1 MAKSKKIERIS
12 SVDQLTYIQDTIC
25 QIRIERIEAA
35 VNSIRK
41 DSTITKLM
49 RTFSN
54 LNNIFAEEEERL
66 QENEKS
72 HNTKYANKDNLKYS
86 TAYKCLSCIK
96 TSIFGLEKVMNAFTP
111 RTRTPKKY
119 YQTDTQSIEFKA
131 EHSLI
136 GELPYQQFLF
146 DDKTPTQTRLIQEI
160 LTFLQYLYKNLARCK
175 RIVEDE
181 IKIGEDNEQC
191 LVRLEQQIEE
201 LYQLV
206 KNKKTKVIKEDYYK
220 DLLSIDI
227 HPENARKYWHKL
239 TPAQLVPLSVPY
251 IEKKFSI
258 YTESERKAFDFNEEQ
273 LSLYRKMMNVIIK
286 KHYPKISGEILV
298 YAYMYSNCKATQSA
312 FYNCF
317 KETYKRM
324 GGIGNIVSLQAFGQA
339 YARYAFDTNTEDYQE
354 FQREMD
360 VSTLK

>member
-1 MAKSKKIERIS
+1 MAKSKKIDRIS

-25 QIRIERIEAA
+25 QIGIERIEAA

-41 DSTITKLM
+41 ESTISSLM
-49 RTFSN
+49 RTFSD

-66 QENEKS
+66 EENESS
-72 HNTKYANKDNLKYS
+72 HNANYANKDNLKYS
-86 TAYKCLSCIK
+86 TAYNCLSCIK

-111 RTRTPKKY
+111 RTRTPKKN
-119 YQTDTQSIEFKA
+119 YQADTQSIEFKA

-146 DDKTPTQTRLIQEI
+146 DEKTPTQQRLIQEI
-160 LTFLQYLYKNLARCK
+160 LTFLQYLYKNFGRCK

-181 IKIGEDNEQC
+181 IRIGKDNEEC
-191 LVRLEQQIEE
+191 LLRLEQQIEE
-201 LYQLV
+201 IYQLV
-206 KNKKTKVIKEDYYK
+206 KDKRTKVIKDDYYK
-220 DLLSIDI
+220 DLLSIDT
-227 HPENARKYWHKL
+227 HPENAMKYWHKL

-251 IEKKFSI
+251 IKKKFSI
-258 YTESERKAFDFNEEQ
+258 YTESERNAFEFNEKQ
-273 LSLYRKMMNVIIK
+273 LNLYRKMMNVIIK

-298 YAYMYSNCKATQSA
+298 YAYKYSNCKASLTA

-317 KETYKRM
+317 EETYKRM
-324 GGIGNIVSLQAFGQA
+324 GGTENIVTFQRFDQA
-339 YARYAFDTNTEDYQE
+339 YGIYAYPKNPEDYQE

-360 VSTLK
+360 ISTLK

>member
-96 TSIFGLEKVMNAFTP
+96 TSIFGLESVMNAFTP
-111 RTRTPKKY
+111 KTRTPKKY

-160 LTFLQYLYKNLARCK
+160 LTFLQYLYKNFDRCK

-181 IKIGEDNEQC
+181 ISIGKDNEEC
-191 LVRLEQQIEE
+191 LL
-201 LYQLV
+201 
-206 KNKKTKVIKEDYYK
+206 
-220 DLLSIDI
+220 
-227 HPENARKYWHKL
+227 
-239 TPAQLVPLSVPY
+239 
-251 IEKKFSI
+251 
-258 YTESERKAFDFNEEQ
+258 
-273 LSLYRKMMNVIIK
+273 
-286 KHYPKISGEILV
+286 
-298 YAYMYSNCKATQSA
+298 
-312 FYNCF
+312 
-317 KETYKRM
+317 
-324 GGIGNIVSLQAFGQA
+324 
-339 YARYAFDTNTEDYQE
+339 
-354 FQREMD
+354 
-360 VSTLK
+360 